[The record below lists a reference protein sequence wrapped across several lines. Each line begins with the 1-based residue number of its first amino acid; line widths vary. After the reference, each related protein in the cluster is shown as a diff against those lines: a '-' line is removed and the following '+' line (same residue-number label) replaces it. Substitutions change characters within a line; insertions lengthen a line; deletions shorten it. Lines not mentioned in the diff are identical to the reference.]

1 MLDGG
6 RGMTL
11 PEPLTLNP
19 DADLAAVPDAPA
31 VFLLWAREGEPQLQ
45 RTTLLR
51 RRLRRLLGDSRWAS
65 LRGVIERIE
74 VWPVASTLA
83 SAVTYYHLARR
94 HFPDSYVKRTR
105 LRMPAYMKLA
115 GNNAFPRT
123 QVTTRLTAGA
133 ESMYFGPFR
142 SRVAAED
149 FEKQALDFF
158 QIRRCQEDLAPA
170 LDHPGC
176 IYGEM
181 NMCLRPC
188 QELVGEAEY
197 ASEVTRLR
205 EFLHTR
211 GESLMAAMERARDR
225 ASENLDFEEAAR
237 QHKRFDKAQ
246 ALLRSLDEP
255 VTELNQ
261 MNGVAICRASDSGH
275 VELWFALRG
284 VWLEPRPF
292 AIEGAGVSMDARLRE
307 ITAGLAP
314 GKVTIGERQEHMAL
328 LSRWLYSSWRDGE
341 WLQFESLAAL
351 PYRKLVRAI
360 SRVAGGEQ
368 QALF

>member
-1 MLDGG
+1 M
-6 RGMTL
+6 ML
-11 PEPLTLNP
+11 PEPVVLTP
-19 DADLAAVPDAPA
+19 DADLALVPDAPA

-83 SAVTYYHLARR
+83 SAVTFYQLARR
-94 HFPDSYVKRTR
+94 YFPESYAKRTR
-105 LRMPAYMKLA
+105 LRMPAYVKLG
-115 GNNAFPRT
+115 GNNDFPRT

-133 ESMYFGPFR
+133 GSAYFGPFR

-158 QIRRCQEDLAPA
+158 QIRRCQEDLEPAP
-170 LDHPGC
+170 DHAGC

-181 NMCLRPC
+181 NMCMRPC
-188 QELVGEAEY
+188 QEVVGLAEY
-197 ASEVTRLR
+197 SSEVARVR

-225 ASENLDFEEAAR
+225 ASEDLDFEEAAR

-255 VTELNQ
+255 VAELSQ
-261 MNGVAICRASDSGH
+261 MSGVAVCQAGASDR
-275 VELWFALRG
+275 VELRFALGG
-284 VWLEPRPF
+284 VWLEPRLF
-292 AIEGAGVSMDARLRE
+292 AIEGAGISMDARLRE
-307 ITAGLAP
+307 VTAGLSAA
-314 GKVTIGERQEHMAL
+314 KVTVLERQEHLAL
-328 LSRWLYSSWRDGE
+328 LARWLYSSWRDGE
-341 WLQFESLAAL
+341 WLQFGNLETL

-360 SRVAGGEQ
+360 SRVAGG
-368 QALF
+368 AP

>member
-1 MLDGG
+1 
-6 RGMTL
+6 MTL
-11 PEPLTLNP
+11 PEPLVLAA
-19 DADLAAVPDAPA
+19 DADLAALPDAPA

-83 SAVTYYHLARR
+83 SALVYYQLARR
-94 HFPDSYVKRTR
+94 HFPESYVKRTR
-105 LRMPAYMKLA
+105 LRMPAYLKLA
-115 GNNAFPRT
+115 GNNIFPRT

-133 ESMYFGPFR
+133 ESAYFGPFR
-142 SRVAAED
+142 TRVAAEE

-158 QIRRCQEDLAPA
+158 QIRRCQEELAPA

-181 NMCLRPC
+181 NMCMRPC
-188 QELVGEAEY
+188 QEVVGEAEY
-197 ASEVTRLR
+197 ATEVARVR
-205 EFLHTR
+205 EFLDTR
-211 GESLMAAMERARDR
+211 GQSLLAMMERARDR

-246 ALLRSLDEP
+246 ALMRSLDEP
-255 VTELNQ
+255 VTELTQ
-261 MNGVAICRASDSGH
+261 MNGVAVCRASAEGM
-275 VELWFALRG
+275 VELWFLLRG
-284 VWLEPRPF
+284 VWLEPRLF
-292 AIEGAGVSMDARLRE
+292 AIEGAGVSMDARLRGMTGE
-307 ITAGLAP
+307 LTP
-314 GKVTIGERQEHMAL
+314 VKVTIGERQEHLAL

-341 WLQFESLAAL
+341 WLQFENLPTL

-360 SRVAGGEQ
+360 SRVAGGENLS
-368 QALF
+368 LFNQPRRES